1 MIKFFPSSTTFIEIF
16 GLSIQWYAVLIILGA
31 LITLYFSKR
40 DLKELKY
47 INVNEFM
54 DDYFIYVLWFGI
66 LGARLWFCI
75 FFDFKYYLSN
85 PLEILK
91 VWNGGLAI
99 HGGLV
104 AGLIFTIFYFKK
116 KNVSFLK
123 TADCILP
130 NVLIAQA
137 LGRWGNFVN
146 KECHGPEVDE
156 SFYNGILSFL
166 KNGMHINGKYY
177 EPEFF
182 YESMLCI
189 LGWLII
195 RFIIKR
201 KQNKRGDLFWS
212 YFMWYGLVRAF
223 IEQRRTDSLM
233 IGNFKMAV
241 LTSIVFIIVG
251 ILGYLGVFD
260 KLFFKKRKPTILF
273 DFDGTLMNTDYSIIE
288 AYRELF
294 KKRNIENEFTRERE
308 IEVLGPGL
316 RELFPIYFP
325 KEDVEA
331 LFEEYRN
338 INHALGKIHN
348 KPYENAIEVLKKL
361 KEEGYNIG
369 IVSTKQKTVIEDT
382 LKDFDMQ
389 EYIDD
394 VVGVDEVSKLKPD
407 PEGLIN
413 IINNNKWN
421 RDDVIYVGDSVGDI
435 GAGNNYGA
443 YTIAYQSHP
452 EKKELL
458 LGANP
463 NVSIDNLIEILDIL
477 KENHYFTYN
486 LK

>member
-130 NVLIAQA
+130 NVLLAQA

-325 KEDVEA
+325 GEDVEA

-394 VVGVDEVSKLKPD
+394 VVGVDEVNKLKPD

-463 NVSIDNLIEILDIL
+463 NVSIDNLIEILNIL

>member
-75 FFDFKYYLSN
+75 FFDFKYYFSN

-325 KEDVEA
+325 GEDVEA

-394 VVGVDEVSKLKPD
+394 VVGVDEVNKLKPD